1 MDIKKIANAVYRTVD
16 SNYPIPRFFSDSIKQ
31 DITDTLKEQFVEET
45 KEINLE
51 TDRMIKESNTCTQE
65 KIIGLA
71 YDKVLL
77 NLGLR
82 NEGPVETP

>member
-1 MDIKKIANAVYRTVD
+1 MDVKKIATEVYKTVD
-16 SNYPIPRFFSDSIKQ
+16 QTYPIPRFFNELMVQAILK
-31 DITDTLKEQFVEET
+31 TLKEQLVEET

-51 TDRMIKESNTCTQE
+51 TNRMIKESKSCTQE

-71 YDKVLL
+71 YDRLLL

-82 NEGPVETP
+82 N